1 MQYKF
6 RDVLGITSLF
16 IFILTAAISL
26 TILAVPLYQFSL
38 HWLDIPSR
46 VGLSFEQI
54 MENYYAV
61 MEYLHFP
68 WVDALILPDFPVSD
82 SGAFHFWEVKILFYI
97 NYGALILSAISSF
110 FYLRKLKETKGYWR
124 LVQPFKIA
132 IFVPFVMLLILAI
145 DFDFMFEMFHKLLFN
160 NDAWLFDPR
169 TDPIITV
176 LPQEFFMLAFIFAFV
191 LIEGSFIFG
200 YFWSKKKAEQAFQSS

>member
-1 MQYKF
+1 MGYKKQ
-6 RDVLGITSLF
+6 DYLGITSLF
-16 IFILTAAISL
+16 IFILTAAIAL
-26 TILAVPLYQFSL
+26 TILAIPLYQLSL
-38 HWLDIPSR
+38 HWFDIPER
-46 VGLSFEQI
+46 VGMTYNQI

-68 WVDALILPDFPVSD
+68 WVDTLVFPDFPVSE

-97 NYGALILSAISSF
+97 NYALLFVSALISF
-110 FYLRKLKETKGYWR
+110 FYLKKLKERKGYWR

-132 IFVPFVMLLILAI
+132 IFVPFILILILAI
-145 DFDFMFEMFHKLLFN
+145 DFDFMFEMFHKILFN

-176 LPQEFFMLAFIFAFV
+176 LPQEFFMLTFMFAFV
-191 LIEGSFIFG
+191 LIEGSFISG
-200 YFWSKKKAEQAFQSS
+200 YFLSKKKAERAFQ